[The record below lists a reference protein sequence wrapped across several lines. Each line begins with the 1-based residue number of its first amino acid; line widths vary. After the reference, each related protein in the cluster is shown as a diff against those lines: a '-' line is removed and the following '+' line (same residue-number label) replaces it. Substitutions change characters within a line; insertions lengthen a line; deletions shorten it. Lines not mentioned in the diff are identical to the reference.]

1 MKKMIALLTAAVMLL
16 VFAVGCTNNDST
28 TSPSPSASA
37 SASASA
43 SESASAS
50 AENAEEVELHILAA
64 ASLTDAMGELKTI
77 YEEKYPNVTLT
88 FTFDSSGTLQTQIEE
103 GAPADVFV
111 SAAEKQMNALEEAD
125 LIDTA
130 TRVDLL
136 ENKLV
141 LIVPENSTLDIKD
154 FEDAATN
161 EDVKIIGVGNDTVPV
176 GQYTQ
181 AVFEKMGLWD
191 QVSAKANLG
200 DNVRAVLSWVESGDV
215 DCGFVYATDAAVSD
229 GVKVICEAP
238 TEYAEAIT
246 YPAATVAASEHA
258 EAAKAFVDFLQTS
271 DAAAVFEAAGFT
283 MAK

>member
-1 MKKMIALLTAAVMLL
+1 MKKMITLMTAVAMLL
-16 VFAVGCTNNDST
+16 AFAAGCSSNNST

-37 SASASA
+37 STSASA
-43 SESASAS
+43 SASAS
-50 AENAEEVELHILAA
+50 AENAEEVNLYVLAA
-64 ASLTDAMGELKTI
+64 ASLTDAMNELKTI

-88 FTFDSSGTLQTQIEE
+88 FSFESSGTLQTQIEE
-103 GAPADVFV
+103 GVPADVFV
-111 SAAEKQMNALEEAD
+111 SAAEKQMNTLEEKD
-125 LIDTA
+125 LIDA
-130 TRVDLL
+130 DTRVDLL

-141 LIVPENSTLDIKD
+141 LIVPESSTLDIKD

-161 EDVKIIGVGNDTVPV
+161 ADVKTIAIGNDTVPV

-181 AVFEKMGLWD
+181 AVFEKMSLWD

-200 DNVRAVLSWVESGDV
+200 ENVRAVLAWVESGDV

-229 GVKVICEAP
+229 KVKVVCEAP

-258 EAAKAFVDFLQTS
+258 EEAKAFVDFLQTS
-271 DAAAVFEAAGFT
+271 EAAAVFEAAGFT
-283 MAK
+283 IAK